1 MSFFARA
8 LRKAQ
13 SQRKNGIIMDRP
25 YVICHM
31 LTSLDGKIDGAFFAA
46 PECAPAVQQFAKVRI
61 FYGCDATLYGTTTM
75 EGGYADGRVGTLP
88 PCDADYPREDYVAGS
103 DVKNYIVSLDPQGVL
118 AFSGKY
124 LEKKKRP
131 RAHVIEALTEQASN
145 EYLAYL
151 RSLDI
156 SYVIAGKD
164 QLDCKLLL
172 EKLKT
177 LFGIEKL
184 MISGGGLT
192 NWSFVQENMIDE
204 FSLVIAPVA
213 DGSSETASV
222 FEKADFLPHRAPAAF
237 TLKDVEQIDGNV
249 LWLRYLL
256 KKQDIG

>member
-1 MSFFARA
+1 M
-8 LRKAQ
+8 
-13 SQRKNGIIMDRP
+13 NRP

-31 LTSLDGKIDGAFFAA
+31 LTSLDGKIDGAFFSA
-46 PECAPAVQQFAKVRI
+46 PECVPAIQKFAKVRAV
-61 FYGCDATLYGTTTM
+61 YNCNATLYGTTTM
-75 EGGYADGRVGTLP
+75 ESGYADGRIGTLP
-88 PCDADYPREDYVAGS
+88 KSDTAYYREDYIAES
-103 DVKNYIVSLDPQGVL
+103 NVKNYIVSLDPQGVL

-124 LEKKKRP
+124 LEKKNRP
-131 RAHVIEALTEQASN
+131 KAHIIEVLTEQVSD

-156 SYVIAGKD
+156 SYVITGKD

-172 EKLKT
+172 KKLGS

-192 NWSFVQENMIDE
+192 NWSFVQEGLIDE

-222 FEKADFLPHRAPAAF
+222 FEKADFLPNRAPAAF
-237 TLKDVEQIDGNV
+237 KLKAVEQVDGDT

-256 KKQDIG
+256 NK